1 MAEAAAAAAAAPV
14 AAATPAEDAP
24 ATPAVE
30 AKLPSPDADLLKQ
43 LTRSSAAERK
53 ANALVADLTK
63 KLEAKNGEM
72 TQAQTDAAILAEV
85 KKNPKKLLELG
96 LKWDDIL
103 DSISGKNDV
112 PDDPRLAA
120 LAEENKAIKKRIDD
134 REKAESDAKAAADK
148 AQVEAQQAA
157 ALAKVMEI
165 VGAEGEAPDAD
176 GIGRWEFVSTEPGLI
191 QEAINDVVAY
201 MDGEVEA
208 KRAKGYT
215 QEQALGFVREHLD
228 TYEKQQRD
236 KKPKLVARL
245 KAAAASGLSGKGD
258 SEPQATQP
266 INKPRAELPRDRFTI
281 DAPATGEPPPAALH
295 KEQGRPKTRA
305 RA

>member
-1 MAEAAAAAAAAPV
+1 MRKLIDDLYSDKI
-14 AAATPAEDAP
+14 ATPIRELWTNAFDSHIMAGCAAKSFRCQLP
-24 ATPAVE
+24 NAKTPTFMVRDYGVSLTHEQVMVLYTTVFRSTKERTNAQVGQLGLGS
-30 AKLPSPDADLLKQ
+30 KSPFCY
-43 LTRSSAAERK
+43 
-53 ANALVADLTK
+53 
-63 KLEAKNGEM
+63 
-72 TQAQTDAAILAEV
+72 TDAF
-85 KKNPKKLLELG
+85 
-96 LKWDDIL
+96 
-103 DSISGKNDV
+103 S
-112 PDDPRLAA
+112 
-120 LAEENKAIKKRIDD
+120 
-134 REKAESDAKAAADK
+134 
-148 AQVEAQQAA
+148 
-157 ALAKVMEI
+157 
-165 VGAEGEAPDAD
+165 
-176 GIGRWEFVSTEPGLI
+176 
-191 QEAINDVVAY
+191 VVAY

>member
-1 MAEAAAAAAAAPV
+1 MAEAAAPAAAAPAT
-14 AAATPAEDAP
+14 AAASTATEG
-24 ATPAVE
+24 ATPVAE
-30 AKLPSPDADLLKQ
+30 AKPASPDADLLKQ
-43 LTRSSAAERK
+43 LTKASAAERK
-53 ANALVADLTK
+53 ANGLVADLTK
-63 KLEAKNGEM
+63 KLEAANGSM

-96 LKWDDIL
+96 VSWDQVL
-103 DSISGKNDV
+103 DAISGKNDV
-112 PDDPRLAA
+112 PDDPRLTA

-208 KRAKGYT
+208 KRARGYT